1 MTYDLILDSRT
12 SFQVTCTKEQ
22 RELATSPNTHA
33 LTYKRWCMHQL
44 KLSIT
49 KITVQKANHRRIERQ
64 AMSESHL
71 FYQTTDRR
79 PRVARA
85 DGIYLW
91 DKNGKRYIDA
101 SSGPMVS
108 NIGHSNPRVLDA
120 MKQQMDSATFA
131 YRLHFENDAAES
143 LATRTASLMPAGLD
157 RIFFVSGGSECVESC
172 LKLARQYAV
181 VTGQPKRWK
190 IISLFPSYHGST
202 LGAVS
207 VTGMQQFVDPFRAMI
222 RDMPK
227 IPAATC
233 YLDHDELTHEERGLR
248 YAEML
253 RAEIE
258 QQGPETVLAFI
269 MEPVGGAST
278 GALVAPDSWY
288 RAVQEICREYG
299 VLMIADEVMTG
310 AGRTGRFLGV
320 EHWNLQPDIIAMAKG
335 FAAGYAP
342 LGAMAARHDI
352 VLSVMEHG
360 GFAHGYTYAGNPL
373 ACAAGLAVLEEV
385 LQQRLVENAAT
396 RGARLKSLLSDL
408 MLRYPFIGDVRG
420 KGLLLAFEL
429 VADRDTME
437 PLPAELNAH
446 VRLVEE
452 AYQRG
457 LIIYSRRTRGGTIGD
472 HFMVC
477 PPLIVSDIDL
487 DEIMQ
492 LLVES
497 LDAFAMSAGLPISA
511 AGSA

>member
-1 MTYDLILDSRT
+1 
-12 SFQVTCTKEQ
+12 
-22 RELATSPNTHA
+22 
-33 LTYKRWCMHQL
+33 
-44 KLSIT
+44 
-49 KITVQKANHRRIERQ
+49 
-64 AMSESHL
+64 MSDSHL
-71 FYQTTDRR
+71 FYQTTERR

-91 DKNGKRYIDA
+91 DTSGKRYIDA

-108 NIGHSNPRVLDA
+108 NIGHSNPRVLAA

-143 LATRTASLMPAGLD
+143 LATLTASLMPAGLD

-172 LKLARQYAV
+172 LKLARQYAFV
-181 VTGQPKRWK
+181 SGQQKRWK
-190 IISLFPSYHGST
+190 VISLFPSYHGST
-202 LGAVS
+202 LGAVA
-207 VTGMQQFVDPFRAMI
+207 VTGMHQFVEPFREMI
-222 RDMPK
+222 KEMPK

-248 YAEML
+248 YAELL

-258 QQGPETVLAFI
+258 RQGPESVLAFI

-288 RAVQEICREYG
+288 REIQNICREYG
-299 VLMIADEVMTG
+299 VLLIADEVMTG
-310 AGRTGRFLGV
+310 AGRTGRFLAS
-320 EHWNLQPDIIAMAKG
+320 EHWDLKPDIIAMAKG

-342 LGAMAARHDI
+342 LGAMAANRDI
-352 VLSVMEHG
+352 VATVMENG

-373 ACAAGLAVLEEV
+373 ACATGLAVLEEV
-385 LQQRLVENAAT
+385 LQQDLITNAAE
-396 RGARLKSLLSDL
+396 RGSRLKSLLSDL
-408 MLRYPFIGDVRG
+408 MDRYPFIGDVRG

-446 VRLVEE
+446 VKLVEE
-452 AYQRG
+452 AYRRG

-477 PPLIVSDIDL
+477 PPLIVSDADL
-487 DEIMQ
+487 DEILQ
-492 LLVES
+492 LLTES
-497 LDAFAMSAGLPISA
+497 LDAFATSAGLPIISA
-511 AGSA
+511 RQA